1 MDRVIVNV
9 TSHARS
15 SLNMIDVIEHHP
27 HTLQII
33 TQLRLLDQI
42 KSEGSSIN
50 GHLEQINLLPSML
63 TKKTIILNIVVI
75 G

>member
-1 MDRVIVNV
+1 
-9 TSHARS
+9 
-15 SLNMIDVIEHHP
+15 MIDVIEHHP